1 MAKIK
6 QTVKVKKRVLKYGG
20 DSGYVR
26 CNLCGG
32 SGRAPAP
39 YSKKKKK

>member
-1 MAKIK
+1 MAK
-6 QTVKVKKRVLKYGG
+6 QTIKKRVRKTGG
-20 DSGYVR
+20 DSGYIR

-32 SGRAPAP
+32 SGRQPAP